1 MATYTVNADQLAYR
15 SGGVWTNG
23 KARQGVYGGT
33 RYEGAIR
40 FAGLSELNFS
50 NIAIS
55 QLELRVTFLRAGGSS
70 TKNLTFYK
78 ATSNTISGA
87 IRGASIGAISVG
99 DAYGRTVTLTFNAGA
114 NSGLFNTIRSYLSE
128 GNRVLCIYVPRTRGT
143 YSGGYCYDY
152 LGISSA
158 SITLTYE
165 YLQSDGTMATTSV
178 AAGSAARL
186 NITAYNSAYTHKVV
200 WKFGSYVK
208 QNVLQYICRKEIR
221 EETSMTI
228 ISSQHYINWETV
240 EEKME
245 QLKGKSNITIPCAYV
260 GEIDGEEYAIQIDG
274 HHTLVAARELGIE
287 VEFDVHEDDEGLEGE
302 ALLDARYMDG
312 DYYNVETSDPA
323 NDIFDLVW

>member
-15 SGGVWTNG
+15 SGGAWTNG

-152 LGISSA
+152 LGIF
-158 SITLTYE
+158 
-165 YLQSDGTMATTSV
+165 
-178 AAGSAARL
+178 
-186 NITAYNSAYTHKVV
+186 
-200 WKFGSYVK
+200 FGVDHAH
-208 QNVLQYICRKEIR
+208 I
-221 EETSMTI
+221 
-228 ISSQHYINWETV
+228 
-240 EEKME
+240 
-245 QLKGKSNITIPCAYV
+245 
-260 GEIDGEEYAIQIDG
+260 
-274 HHTLVAARELGIE
+274 
-287 VEFDVHEDDEGLEGE
+287 
-302 ALLDARYMDG
+302 
-312 DYYNVETSDPA
+312 
-323 NDIFDLVW
+323 

>member
-1 MATYTVNADQLAYR
+1 MRKLATYTVNADQLAYR
-15 SGGVWTNG
+15 SGGAWTNG

-186 NITAYNSAYTHKVV
+186 NYHR
-200 WKFGSYVK
+200 
-208 QNVLQYICRKEIR
+208 LQQR
-221 EETSMTI
+221 
-228 ISSQHYINWETV
+228 
-240 EEKME
+240 
-245 QLKGKSNITIPCAYV
+245 L
-260 GEIDGEEYAIQIDG
+260 YA
-274 HHTLVAARELGIE
+274 
-287 VEFDVHEDDEGLEGE
+287 
-302 ALLDARYMDG
+302 
-312 DYYNVETSDPA
+312 
-323 NDIFDLVW
+323 

>member
-1 MATYTVNADQLAYR
+1 MWRPSGRRSPMRSKARSCSRVHTGWRIPALKAILVDSFRDKAIPSEYLRASEGQRWSLLQGLMDSDGCISREKSQSVYVSTIRQLAESVRELLWSLGVKNAMTVGPSLRYGEPTGETLYTIRFTTFDDQPTSRLKRKYDRRRERTKKTRSCFHYLQDIQPLPYR
-15 SGGVWTNG
+15 SGGAWTNG

-55 QLELRVTFLRAGGSS
+55 QIELRVTFLRAGGSS

-99 DAYGRTVTLTFNAGA
+99 DAYGRTVTLTFNAGT

-152 LGISSA
+152 LGIF
-158 SITLTYE
+158 
-165 YLQSDGTMATTSV
+165 
-178 AAGSAARL
+178 
-186 NITAYNSAYTHKVV
+186 
-200 WKFGSYVK
+200 FGVDHAH
-208 QNVLQYICRKEIR
+208 I
-221 EETSMTI
+221 
-228 ISSQHYINWETV
+228 
-240 EEKME
+240 
-245 QLKGKSNITIPCAYV
+245 
-260 GEIDGEEYAIQIDG
+260 
-274 HHTLVAARELGIE
+274 
-287 VEFDVHEDDEGLEGE
+287 
-302 ALLDARYMDG
+302 
-312 DYYNVETSDPA
+312 
-323 NDIFDLVW
+323 